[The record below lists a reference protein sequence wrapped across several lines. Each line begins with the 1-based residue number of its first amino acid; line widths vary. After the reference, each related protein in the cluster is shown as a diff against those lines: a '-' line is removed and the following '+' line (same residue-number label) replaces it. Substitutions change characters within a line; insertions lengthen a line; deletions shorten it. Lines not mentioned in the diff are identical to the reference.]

1 MQHLASYTSLK
12 VLTAHSWMNEAYGIA
27 GELTEMEETLKNKEE
42 KQTECVTEQEGAGST
57 YSYRLLQEMSIFGHF
72 FM

>member
-27 GELTEMEETLKNKEE
+27 GELAEMEETLKNKRR
-42 KQTECVTEQEGAGST
+42 KANRMCYWAGGGGE
-57 YSYRLLQEMSIFGHF
+57 YI
-72 FM
+72 